1 MNAEHVGFR
10 TLSIFDEESVAID
23 RGRLQ
28 WVPVRRRLGVGSFGI
43 NAYRAAAAGDV
54 VVEDHVESPGQEELY
69 VVLRGRAKLE
79 IDEETVDAPAGTA
92 VFVPHPEVRRSGVAL
107 EDGTVMLAIGGWRD
121 RPYHSLPWEPLY
133 LAQESMRQGDWAT
146 AAETLEREAGDHRD
160 TAILQFRLAC
170 CHARLGEHDVAI
182 KELRRAIEI
191 SPKMRE
197 RAAAEEDLS
206 SLRGLDGSPID

>member
-1 MNAEHVGFR
+1 MDTDQVGFR
-10 TLSIFDEESVAID
+10 TLSIFDHESVAID
-23 RGRLQ
+23 GGRLQ

-43 NAYRAAAAGDV
+43 NAYRAADAGDV

-92 VFVPHPEVRRSGVAL
+92 VFVPQPDFRRSGVAL
-107 EDGTVMLAIGGWRD
+107 EEGTVMLAIGGWRD

-133 LAQESMRQGDWAT
+133 LAQESMRQGDWAA
-146 AAETLEREAGDHRD
+146 AAETLESEAGDHRD

-170 CHARLGEHDVAI
+170 CHARLGEHEVAI

-191 SPKMRE
+191 NPKMRE

-206 SLRGLDGSPID
+206 SLRGLDGSPIE

>member
-1 MNAEHVGFR
+1 MNAEQVGFR
-10 TLSIFDEESVAID
+10 TLSIFDDESVAID
-23 RGRLQ
+23 GGRLQ

-43 NAYRAAAAGDV
+43 NAYRAADAGDV
-54 VVEDHVESPGQEELY
+54 VVEEHVESPGQEELY
-69 VVLRGRAKLE
+69 IVLRGRAKLE
-79 IDEETVDAPAGTA
+79 IHEETVDAPAGTA
-92 VFVPHPEVRRSGVAL
+92 VFVPQPDVRRSGVAL

-191 SPKMRE
+191 NPTMLE